1 MLTKKFLNQLVIKHQ
16 PWTVVRPCVLK
27 RGLDYGGIPSQG
39 TSAAHLRQKNPRTSP
54 NSVTASI
61 KLCPRLQL
69 AQFSNQS
76 YFWTENLD
84 DSSSGQYWTKRSMTF
99 DGEGGGYKLCP
110 YSMQQPSFYWPFCPP
125 QWSILFCASFFIGPQ
140 TRDLSYSMILE
151 FITSICFV
159 SGCVR
164 RPTWLHGQVIRPD
177 PPHSRPTIQPS

>member
-1 MLTKKFLNQLVIKHQ
+1 MLTINLLNQLINK
-16 PWTVVRPCVLK
+16 PRTVVRPCVLK
-27 RGLDYGGIPSQG
+27 RGLDYGGIPSRG
-39 TSAAHLRQKNPRTSP
+39 ISAALLRQKNPRTSP

-110 YSMQQPSFYWPFCPP
+110 YS
-125 QWSILFCASFFIGPQ
+125 
-140 TRDLSYSMILE
+140 
-151 FITSICFV
+151 V
-159 SGCVR
+159 
-164 RPTWLHGQVIRPD
+164 
-177 PPHSRPTIQPS
+177 